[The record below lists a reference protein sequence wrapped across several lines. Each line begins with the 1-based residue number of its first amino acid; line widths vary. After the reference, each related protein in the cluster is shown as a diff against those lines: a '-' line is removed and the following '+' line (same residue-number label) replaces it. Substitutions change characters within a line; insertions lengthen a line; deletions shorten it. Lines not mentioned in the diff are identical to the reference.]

1 MKNKLA
7 IAVVTLIASFQVVK
21 AQQPA
26 QACKSVCD
34 CAYHLERRTKH
45 YSDELENAKARLKAL
60 QKQFLTAIIAA
71 STGPEL
77 TRRQAV
83 PVLAAGAA
91 LVSECE
97 QEISNKEA
105 VTAKLTNASAAA
117 AALLRGL
124 HYISKSTGIY
134 HLTWSSGANFNNAAK
149 TAQNFAELKTDIACS
164 EQQTEDKDVND
175 RDDTNRQPD
184 IPDLLN
190 KVHLTNDCLQTNPST
205 NCGANDV
212 TSSTQLKF
220 SLTLTQG
227 ATAATE
233 RFAAAWGTPLKVTAA
248 DFKLATEAIADA
260 NAALQK
266 AKEAPAVIACNK
278 RLANYGDIASTS
290 DYRLFVLKVLAGKPM
305 ADTLSGLIISFVTIS
320 ARVCLLLR

>member
-1 MKNKLA
+1 MKDKLA
-7 IAVVTLIASFQVVK
+7 IAVLTLIASFQVGK

-26 QACKSVCD
+26 QACKSVCG

-45 YSDELENAKARLKAL
+45 YADELENAKAGLTAL
-60 QKQFLTAIIAA
+60 RRQFLTAIIAEN
-71 STGPEL
+71 TGSEI
-77 TRRQAV
+77 TRRKTV
-83 PVLAAGAA
+83 PIVAAGAA
-91 LVSECE
+91 LVSDCE

-124 HYISKSTGIY
+124 HYISMSTGFY
-134 HLTWSSGANFNNAAK
+134 HLTWTSDQNFGTPAK
-149 TAQNFAELKTDIACS
+149 TAANFAELKTNIACD
-164 EQQTEDKDVND
+164 EQKTEDKAIND
-175 RDDTNRQPD
+175 RDADRKQPP

-190 KVHLTNDCLQTNPST
+190 KVHLTNDCLQTNQST
-205 NCGANDV
+205 ACGANDV

-248 DFKLATEAIADA
+248 DFKLATQAKTDA
-260 NAALQK
+260 NAALQE
-266 AKEAPAVIACNK
+266 AKEAQTVIACNK
-278 RLANYGDIASTS
+278 RLANYEDIASTS
-290 DYRLFVLKVLAGKPM
+290 EYRLFVLKALAGQPM
-305 ADTLSGLIISFVTIS
+305 AEKSKQQTRL
-320 ARVCLLLR
+320 